1 MTATQPVHQM
11 KIINAYGPGTP
22 STAAP
27 QYVSMKNYN
36 HLTIVL
42 SGLNA
47 TTVTG
52 SAVTLLQ
59 ATAVAGT
66 SAKALAFSKQW
77 ANNDAAAG
85 DTLTETAVTS
95 NTFTTLTTNSKR
107 YLHVIEI
114 DAEMLDMD
122 NGFDCVKV
130 ALADA
135 TATTLTAVYILS
147 GCRHAGNVAVLP
159 TAITD

>member
-1 MTATQPVHQM
+1 MTATQLVHKFKM
-11 KIINAYGPGTP
+11 LNAYGPAVP

-27 QYVSMKNYN
+27 QYVSLKNYN

-42 SGLNA
+42 NVLNA

-66 SAKALAFSKQW
+66 SAKALAFTKMW
-77 ANNDAAAG
+77 ANTDAAAG

-95 NTFTTLTTNSKR
+95 NTFTTGTTNSKR
-107 YLHVIEI
+107 LQYVIEI
-114 DAEMLDMD
+114 DVEMLDLD
-122 NGFDCVKV
+122 NGFDCVRV

-135 TATTLTAVYILS
+135 TAATITATYVLS

-159 TAITD
+159 SAIVD

>member
-1 MTATQPVHQM
+1 MTATQLVHKFKM
-11 KIINAYGPGTP
+11 LNAYGPAVP

-27 QYVSMKNYN
+27 QYVSLKNYN
-36 HLTIVL
+36 HLTIILNV
-42 SGLNA
+42 LNA

-52 SAVTLLQ
+52 SAVTLNQ

-66 SAKALAFSKQW
+66 SAKTLGFTKVYR
-77 ANNDAAAG
+77 NLDCAAG
-85 DTLTETAVTS
+85 DTLAETAVSS

-107 YLHVIEI
+107 AQYVIEV
-114 DAEMLDMD
+114 DAESLDLD
-122 NGFDCVKV
+122 NGFDCVQV

-135 TATTLTAVYILS
+135 TAATITATYVLS